1 MSQPTV
7 FGPSAAVTMTNLAL
21 YGGSYV
27 LTPLEFANQ
36 VTQAT
41 ANQYAFANQLALPFV
56 NSPMTTSQYVNV
68 VLTNM
73 GVNAEPLNSAV
84 VAYMNSVGRANWGTV
99 TLQLG
104 QILSTLTGDV
114 TYGPA
119 ANAWNALV
127 TDNFAEWTGTAP
139 VPGSNIAMTT
149 TANELVVGTGGDD
162 KFSGSTTT
170 FQGGDTVRG
179 GGGNDVLMLSLQAG
193 LYNNVTTQGVNR
205 IEIDADGDVTV
216 GASKFSTELQSI
228 LITNKSTGNM
238 VLNDLQEDSRNSI
251 MFELNDVAADVTLN
265 FDQQALLGASTVE
278 VKLTEVTGALAL
290 VGENGEAI
298 ETTILDVQDVKG
310 AASTLKSLSAT
321 GGTTLEI
328 KGGLA
333 GQAFTITAP
342 LPSTL
347 TTVNAA
353 SAAGVFAGNLVLDV
367 TGNGASK
374 ALALT
379 GGSGDDKINIGDGY
393 GDGDVLNGGAGAD
406 EITINFTT
414 SVDTTRAAA
423 MTKFETANVA
433 FNAPVSFEG
442 AAVDDLKTINLNAST
457 SRADFNRM
465 DSTLTTLNIKANLAQ
480 GVEVDYDG
488 VAFASLDINIEG
500 TTKDVVSPATAAIGN
515 AGNTAAIRVINADVV
530 NLTTKAAGNV
540 TLEAALQLDDRDANG
555 RSTSVLNIQS
565 QSDFDL
571 TILGSVDGGGILSA
585 IVDSNDVQ
593 EVTVQTNKFGR
604 IFAGNADVAFM
615 EDADALQ
622 NLTIKSSTDGDIE
635 MGLIGA
641 RDFLGDF
648 GDNPSDLETIT
659 IDAALSSTITQWGI
673 DADDTFAGSGS
684 ASTVNTINITGG
696 RSSTVNLFGSFG
708 AFGSLVNDRGNNV
721 QGPVS
726 KVGAVTGDNW
736 LQSASIG
743 TVMINTS
750 GLVQGEIDAAYDL
763 NDGGASETIFNNLIG
778 LDQQVQQGGSN
789 VMVSGSGNV
798 TGLYFQDEV
807 AALVDATGLTSTAA
821 NHTVFLSEATSGF
834 SPLPGASTGYN
845 IDVPVPIA
853 SYTFAV
859 LANDPNNAPASKGFT
874 FRGTESGDLVFATDS
889 ADTLAGNGGADLLV
903 GYGGADTIDGG
914 AGNDVLFGDS
924 MDPNRGLA
932 GNAQN
937 VGNDNI
943 VGGAGNDWIIGGG
956 NAANKAGTL
965 ETLTGGAGLDVFAY
979 VFDSASLVNALVA
992 NPAYTEAGKST
1003 TLALGGQD
1011 VITDYTPGVDVIRI
1025 DAGGSGD
1032 GDNTYAIAYYASQT
1046 AVATNI
1052 GSGAAGDVQIVVRRG
1067 DYNANGTFNQSA
1079 TGADYQVLFAA
1090 NGADFSGGAFGMAN
1104 RTTLF
1109 PAAFAGGGTDFT
1121 EAVHEIGIL
1130 GLAAQG
1136 GSLTTS
1142 DFVFV

>member
-21 YGGSYV
+21 YGDSYV

-36 VTQAT
+36 VNQAT
-41 ANQYAFANQLALPFV
+41 PNVYAFANQLAAPFV
-56 NSPMTTSQYVNV
+56 NSPMTTTAYVNI

-73 GVNAEPLNSAV
+73 GVNAEPLTSAV

-104 QILSTLTGDV
+104 QILSGLTGDA
-114 TYGPA
+114 TYGAA
-119 ANAWNALV
+119 ANAWNAMV
-127 TDNFAEWTGTAP
+127 SENFAEWTGSAP

-149 TANELVVGTGGDD
+149 TANELVMGTSGDD
-162 KFSGSTTT
+162 TFSGSTGT

-179 GGGNDVLMLSLQAG
+179 GGGNDILMLSLQAG

-265 FDQQALLGASTVE
+265 FDQQAVQGASTVE
-278 VKLTEVTGALAL
+278 VMLTEVTGALAL

-298 ETTILDVQDVKG
+298 ETTILNVQDVKG

-414 SVDTTRAAA
+414 SADTTRAAA

-457 SRADFNRM
+457 SRADFNKM

-500 TTKDVVSPATAAIGN
+500 TTKDVAAPATAAIGN
-515 AGNTAAIRVINADVV
+515 AGNTSAIRVINADTV
-530 NLTTKAAGNV
+530 NLTTKATGNV
-540 TLEAALQLDDRDANG
+540 TLDAALQLDDKDANG

-571 TILGSVDGGGILSA
+571 TILGSLDGGGVLSA

-641 RDFLGDF
+641 RDSFGDF

-673 DADDTFAGSGS
+673 DADDSFAGAGS

-696 RSSTVNLFGSFG
+696 RSSTVNLFGSTPG
-708 AFGSLVNDRGNNV
+708 INSLENNRGGNV
-721 QGPVS
+721 QGPVFGA
-726 KVGAVTGDNW
+726 GAVTGDNW

-743 TVMINTS
+743 TLMINTL
-750 GLVQGEIDAAYDL
+750 GLVQGEINAAYDM
-763 NDGGASETIFNNLIG
+763 NDGGATETFFNNLIG
-778 LDQQVQQGGSN
+778 LDQEVQQGGSN

-821 NHTVFLSEATSGF
+821 NHSVDLAEATNGF
-834 SPLPGASTGYN
+834 QTGYD
-845 IDVPVPIA
+845 IDVPQDNL
-853 SYTFAV
+853 YTFAV
-859 LANDPNNAPASKGFT
+859 LANDPHNAPASKGFT
-874 FRGTESGDLVFATDS
+874 FRGTESGDLVFATNS
-889 ADTLAGNGGADLLV
+889 ADTLSGNGGNDLLV

-924 MDPNRGLA
+924 MDPNRGLT
-932 GNAQN
+932 GNATA

-965 ETLTGGAGLDVFAY
+965 ETLSGGAGLDVFAY
-979 VFDSASLVNALVA
+979 VFDSASLVDALGA
-992 NPAYTEAGKST
+992 NPLYTEAGKST
-1003 TLALGGQD
+1003 SLALGGQD
-1011 VITDYTPGVDVIRI
+1011 VITDYTPGVDVIQI
-1025 DAGGSGD
+1025 DAAGG
-1032 GDNTYAIAYYASQT
+1032 GDNAYAIAFYAGQG

-1052 GSGAAGDVQIVVRRG
+1052 GAGGSLDVQVVVRRG
-1067 DYNANGTFNQSA
+1067 DYNANGTFNLSA

-1090 NGADFSGGAFGMAN
+1090 DGADFSSTMFA
-1104 RTTLF
+1104 RTTLL
-1109 PAAFAGGGTDFT
+1109 PAAFAGGGVDFT

-1142 DFVFV
+1142 DFLFV

>member
-41 ANQYAFANQLALPFV
+41 ANQYAFANTLAAPFV
-56 NSPMTTSQYVNV
+56 NSPMTTQAYVNI
-68 VLTNM
+68 VLTNL

-127 TDNFAEWTGTAP
+127 TANFAEWTGTAP

-162 KFSGSTTT
+162 KFSGSTNTY
-170 FQGGDTVRG
+170 QGGDTVRG
-179 GGGNDVLMLSLQAG
+179 GGGHDVLMLSLTSG
-193 LYNNVTTQGVNR
+193 TYNNVTTQGVNR
-205 IEIDADGDVTV
+205 IEIDADGDVNV
-216 GASKFSTELQSI
+216 GASLFSTELQSI
-228 LITNKSTGNM
+228 KITNKSTGNV
-238 VLNDLQEDSRNSI
+238 VLTDLQEDSRNSI

-265 FDQQALLGASTVE
+265 FDQQAVQGASTVE
-278 VKLTEVTGALAL
+278 VMLTEVTGALAL

-310 AASTLKSLSAT
+310 AASTLKSLSVT

-328 KGGLA
+328 KGGLT

-414 SVDTTRAAA
+414 SADTTRAAT
-423 MTKFETANVA
+423 MTQFETANVA

-442 AAVDDLKTINLNAST
+442 ATVDDLKTINLNASS

-488 VAFASLDINIEG
+488 KAFASLDINIEG
-500 TTKDVVSPATAAIGN
+500 TTKDVVSPSFTAAIGN
-515 AGNTAAIRVINADVV
+515 AGNTAAIRVINADTV
-530 NLTTKAAGNV
+530 NLTTKAGGNV
-540 TLEAALQLDDRDANG
+540 TLANALQLDDKDANG

-571 TILGSVDGGGILSA
+571 TILGSLDGGGVLSA

-593 EVTVQTNKFGR
+593 DVTVQTNKWGR
-604 IFAGNADVAFM
+604 IFAGNETVAFM

-622 NLTIKSSTDGDIE
+622 NLLIKSSTDGDIE

-641 RDFLGDF
+641 RDFFGDF

-673 DADDTFAGSGS
+673 DADDSTVGAGS

-696 RSSTVNLFGSFG
+696 RSSTINLFGS
-708 AFGSLVNDRGNNV
+708 SLVAPGLANNRGTNV
-721 QGPVS
+721 QGPTFLQ
-726 KVGAVTGDNW
+726 GAVTGDNW

-743 TVMINTS
+743 TVMINTT

-763 NDGGASETIFNNLIG
+763 NDGGATETFFNNLIG
-778 LDQQVQQGGSN
+778 LDQEVQQGGSN

-798 TGLYFQDEV
+798 TGVYFQDEV

-821 NHTVFLSEATSGF
+821 NHSVNLGEATNGST
-834 SPLPGASTGYN
+834 TGYD
-845 IDVPVPIA
+845 IDVPGSF

-859 LANDPNNAPASKGFT
+859 LANDPHNAPASKGFT
-874 FRGTESGDLVFATDS
+874 FRGTESGDLVFATNS

-924 MDPNRGLA
+924 MDPNRGPSS
-932 GNAQN
+932 NATA

-956 NAANKAGTL
+956 NAANKNGTL
-965 ETLTGGAGLDVFAY
+965 ETLTGGTGVDVFAY
-979 VFDSASLVNALVA
+979 VFDSGSLVNALAA
-992 NPAYTEAGKST
+992 NPNYTEAGKST
-1003 TLALGGQD
+1003 ALAFGGQD
-1011 VITDYTPGVDVIRI
+1011 VITDFTPGVDVIQI

>member
-7 FGPSAAVTMTNLAL
+7 FGASQAVTMMNLAL
-21 YGGSYV
+21 YGDSYV
-27 LTPLEFANQ
+27 LTPAEFANQ
-36 VTQAT
+36 ANQAT
-41 ANQYAFANQLALPFV
+41 NTASGQYAYANLIAQPASVLSTDA
-56 NSPMTTSQYVNV
+56 YVTL
-68 VLTNM
+68 VLGHM
-73 GVNAEPLNSAV
+73 GVDANPLHDAV
-84 VAYMNSVGRANWGTV
+84 VAYMNSVGVANRGTV

-104 QILSTLTGDV
+104 QILSGLTLDV
-114 TYGPA
+114 TYGAA

-127 TDNFAEWTGTAP
+127 SANFAEWTGTAP

-149 TANELVVGTGGDD
+149 VANENVVGTSGDD
-162 KFSGSTTT
+162 SFSGSSGTY
-170 FQGGDTVRG
+170 QGGDTVTG
-179 GGGNDVLMLSLQAG
+179 GAGNDSLMLALASNPVP
-193 LYNNVTTQGVNR
+193 YNNVTVNGVER
-205 IEIDADGDVTV
+205 IVVDADGEVNV
-216 GASKFSTELQSI
+216 AASRWSTGVNSI
-228 LITNKSTGNM
+228 GITNKTQGSV
-238 VLNDLQEDSRNSI
+238 VLSDLQEAGPGLTFD
-251 MFELNDVAADVTLN
+251 LNDVSADVTLN
-265 FDQQALLGASTVE
+265 FDQQAAQGANAVDVT
-278 VKLTEVTGALAL
+278 LTEVTGALAL

-298 ETTILDVQDVKG
+298 ETTILNVQDVKG

-414 SVDTTRAAA
+414 SADTTRAAA

-457 SRADFNRM
+457 SRADFNKM

-500 TTKDVVSPATAAIGN
+500 TTKDVAAPATAAIGN
-515 AGNTAAIRVINADVV
+515 AGNTSAIRVINADTV
-530 NLTTKAAGNV
+530 NLTTKATGNV
-540 TLEAALQLDDRDANG
+540 TLDAALQLDDKDANG

-571 TILGSVDGGGILSA
+571 TILGSLDGGGVLSA

-641 RDFLGDF
+641 RDSFGDF

-673 DADDTFAGSGS
+673 DADDSFAGAGS

-696 RSSTVNLFGSFG
+696 RSSTVNLFGSTPG
-708 AFGSLVNDRGNNV
+708 INSLENNRGGNV
-721 QGPVS
+721 QGPVFGA
-726 KVGAVTGDNW
+726 GAVTGDNW

-743 TVMINTS
+743 TLMINTL
-750 GLVQGEIDAAYDL
+750 GLVQGEINAAYDM
-763 NDGGASETIFNNLIG
+763 NDGGATETFFNNLIG
-778 LDQQVQQGGSN
+778 LDQEVQQGGSN

-821 NHTVFLSEATSGF
+821 NHSVDLAEATNGF
-834 SPLPGASTGYN
+834 QTGYD
-845 IDVPVPIA
+845 IDVPQDNL
-853 SYTFAV
+853 YTFAV
-859 LANDPNNAPASKGFT
+859 LANDPHNAPASKGFT
-874 FRGTESGDLVFATDS
+874 FRGTESGDLVFATNS
-889 ADTLAGNGGADLLV
+889 ADTLSGNGGNDLLV

-924 MDPNRGLA
+924 MDPNRGLT
-932 GNAQN
+932 GNATA

-965 ETLTGGAGLDVFAY
+965 ETLSGGAGLDVFAY
-979 VFDSASLVNALVA
+979 VFDSASLVDALGA
-992 NPAYTEAGKST
+992 NPLYTEAGKST
-1003 TLALGGQD
+1003 SLALGGQD
-1011 VITDYTPGVDVIRI
+1011 VITDYTPGVDVIQI
-1025 DAGGSGD
+1025 DAAGG
-1032 GDNTYAIAYYASQT
+1032 GDNAYAIAFYAGQG

-1052 GSGAAGDVQIVVRRG
+1052 GAGGSLDVQVVVRRG
-1067 DYNANGTFNQSA
+1067 DYNANGTFNLSA

-1090 NGADFSGGAFGMAN
+1090 DGADFSSTMFA
-1104 RTTLF
+1104 RTTLL
-1109 PAAFAGGGTDFT
+1109 PAAFAGGGVDFT

-1142 DFVFV
+1142 DFLFV

>member
-41 ANQYAFANQLALPFV
+41 ANQYAFANTLAAPFV
-56 NSPMTTSQYVNV
+56 NSPMTTQAYVNI
-68 VLTNM
+68 VLTNL

-127 TDNFAEWTGTAP
+127 TANFAEWTGTAP

-162 KFSGSTTT
+162 KFSGSTNTY
-170 FQGGDTVRG
+170 QGGDTVRG
-179 GGGNDVLMLSLQAG
+179 GGGHDVLMLSLTSG
-193 LYNNVTTQGVNR
+193 TYNNVTTQGVNR
-205 IEIDADGDVTV
+205 IEIDADGDVNV
-216 GASKFSTELQSI
+216 GASLFSTELQSI
-228 LITNKSTGNM
+228 KITNKSTGNV
-238 VLNDLQEDSRNSI
+238 VLTDLQEDSRNSI

-265 FDQQALLGASTVE
+265 FDQQAVQGASTVE
-278 VKLTEVTGALAL
+278 VMLTEVTGALAL

-310 AASTLKSLSAT
+310 AASTLKSLSVT

-328 KGGLA
+328 KGGLT

-414 SVDTTRAAA
+414 SADTTRAAT
-423 MTKFETANVA
+423 MTQFETANVA

-442 AAVDDLKTINLNAST
+442 ATVDDLKTVNLNASS

-488 VAFASLDINIEG
+488 KAFASLDINIEG
-500 TTKDVVSPATAAIGN
+500 TTKDVVSPSFTAAIGN
-515 AGNTAAIRVINADVV
+515 AGNTAAIRVINADTV
-530 NLTTKAAGNV
+530 NLTTKAGGNV
-540 TLEAALQLDDRDANG
+540 TLANALQLDDKDANG

-571 TILGSVDGGGILSA
+571 TILGSLDGGGVLSA

-593 EVTVQTNKFGR
+593 DVTVQTNKWGR
-604 IFAGNADVAFM
+604 IFAGNEAVAFM

-622 NLTIKSSTDGDIE
+622 NLLIKSSTDGDIE

-641 RDFLGDF
+641 RDFFGDF

-659 IDAALSSTITQWGI
+659 IDAAVSSTITQWGI
-673 DADDTFAGSGS
+673 DADDSTVGAGS

-696 RSSTVNLFGSFG
+696 RSSTINLFGS
-708 AFGSLVNDRGNNV
+708 SLVVPGLANNRGTNV
-721 QGPVS
+721 QGPVN

-743 TVMINTS
+743 TVMISTT
-750 GLVQGEIDAAYDL
+750 GLVQGEIDAGYDS
-763 NDGGASETIFNNLIG
+763 NDGGAVDTFFNNLIG
-778 LDQQVQQGGSN
+778 LDQEVQQGGSN
-789 VMVSGSGNV
+789 VMVSGTGNV

-807 AALVDATGLTSTAA
+807 AALVDATGLTSAAA
-821 NHTVFLSEATSGF
+821 NHTVFLNEATSG
-834 SPLPGASTGYN
+834 GQTGYD
-845 IDVPVPIA
+845 IDVATVFA
-853 SYTFAV
+853 NYTFAV
-859 LANDPNNAPASKGFT
+859 LANDQHNAPASKGFT
-874 FRGTESGDLVFATDS
+874 FLGTESGDLVFATNS
-889 ADTLAGNGGADLLV
+889 ADALSGNGGDDLLV
-903 GYGGADTIDGG
+903 GFGGTDNINGG

-924 MDPNRGLA
+924 LDPNRGLTS
-932 GNAQN
+932 NATA
-937 VGNDNI
+937 VGNDTI

-956 NAANKAGTL
+956 NAANKNGTL
-965 ETLTGGAGLDVFAY
+965 ETLTGGTGVDVFAY
-979 VFDSASLVNALVA
+979 VFDSGSLVNALAA
-992 NPAYTEAGKST
+992 NPNYTEAGKST
-1003 TLALGGQD
+1003 LLALGGQD
-1011 VITDYTPGVDVIRI
+1011 VITDFTPGVDVIQI
-1025 DAGGSGD
+1025 DAAVA
-1032 GDNTYAIAYYASQT
+1032 DNTYAIAFYASQT
-1046 AVATNI
+1046 ATATNI
-1052 GSGAAGDVQIVVRRG
+1052 GNGAALDVQIVVRRG
-1067 DYNANGTFNQSA
+1067 DYQANGTFSQSA

-1090 NGADFSGGAFGMAN
+1090 DGGDFSSSMLA
-1104 RTTLF
+1104 RTTLL

-1130 GLAAQG
+1130 GLAAMG

-1142 DFVFV
+1142 DFLFV

>member
-41 ANQYAFANQLALPFV
+41 ANQYAFANQLALPFT
-56 NSPMTTSQYVNV
+56 NSPMTTTQYVNV
-68 VLTNM
+68 VLTNL
-73 GVNAEPLNSAV
+73 GVNAEPLTSAV
-84 VAYMNSVGRANWGTV
+84 VDYMNYVGRANWGTV

-127 TDNFAEWTGTAP
+127 TANFAEWTGTAP

-500 TTKDVVSPATAAIGN
+500 TTKDVVAPSFTAAIGN
-515 AGNTAAIRVINADVV
+515 AGNTSSIRVINADTV

-540 TLEAALQLDDRDANG
+540 TLDAALQLDDKDANG

-571 TILGSVDGGGILSA
+571 TILGSFDGGGVFSA

-593 EVTVQTNKFGR
+593 EVTVQTNKWGR
-604 IFAGNADVAFM
+604 IFAGNEAVAFM

-641 RDFLGDF
+641 RDFFGDF

-673 DADDTFAGSGS
+673 DADDSTVGSGS

-696 RSSTVNLFGSFG
+696 RSSTINLFGS
-708 AFGSLVNDRGNNV
+708 ALVAPGLANNRGTNV
-721 QGPVS
+721 QGPTFLQ
-726 KVGAVTGDNW
+726 GAVTGDNW

-743 TVMINTS
+743 TVMINTT

-763 NDGGASETIFNNLIG
+763 NDGGATETFFNNLIG
-778 LDQQVQQGGSN
+778 LDQEVQQGGSN

-798 TGLYFQDEV
+798 TGVYFQDEV

-821 NHTVFLSEATSGF
+821 NHSVNLGEATNG
-834 SPLPGASTGYN
+834 GTTGYN
-845 IDVPVPIA
+845 IDVSA
-853 SYTFAV
+853 GTTNYTFAV

-874 FRGTESGDLVFATDS
+874 FRGTESGDLVFATNS

-992 NPAYTEAGKST
+992 NPLYTEAGKST

-1025 DAGGSGD
+1025 DAAGA

-1052 GSGAAGDVQIVVRRG
+1052 GSGAALDVQIVVRRG

-1090 NGADFSGGAFGMAN
+1090 DGADFSGSMLG
-1104 RTTLF
+1104 RTTLL
-1109 PAAFAGGGTDFT
+1109 PATFAGGGTDFT

>member
-41 ANQYAFANQLALPFV
+41 ANQYAFANTLAAPFV
-56 NSPMTTSQYVNV
+56 NSPMTTQAYVNI
-68 VLTNM
+68 VLTNL

-127 TDNFAEWTGTAP
+127 TANFAEWTGTAP

-162 KFSGSTTT
+162 KFSGSTGT

-179 GGGNDVLMLSLQAG
+179 GGGNDVLMLSLQSG

-205 IEIDADGDVTV
+205 IEIDADGDVNV
-216 GASKFSTELQSI
+216 GASLFSTELQSI
-228 LITNKSTGNM
+228 KIANKSTGNM
-238 VLNDLQEDSRNSI
+238 VLTDLQEDSRNSI

-265 FDQQALLGASTVE
+265 FDQQAVQGASTVE
-278 VKLTEVTGALAL
+278 VMLTEVTGALAL

-310 AASTLKSLSAT
+310 AASTLKSLSVT

-328 KGGLA
+328 KGGLT

-414 SVDTTRAAA
+414 SADTTRAAA

-442 AAVDDLKTINLNAST
+442 AAVDDLKTINLNASS

-465 DSTLTTLNIKANLAQ
+465 DSTLTTLNINANLAQ

-488 VAFASLDINIEG
+488 VAFASLDINIG
-500 TTKDVVSPATAAIGN
+500 GATKDVPATKTSAIGN
-515 AGNTAAIRVINADVV
+515 AGNTAAIRVINADTV

-540 TLEAALQLDDRDANG
+540 TLANALQLDDKDANG

-571 TILGSVDGGGILSA
+571 TILGSVDGGGVFSA

-593 EVTVQTNKFGR
+593 DVTVQTNKWGR
-604 IFAGNADVAFM
+604 IFAGNESVAFM

-622 NLTIKSSTDGDIE
+622 NLLIKSSTDGDIE

-641 RDFLGDF
+641 RDFFGDF
-648 GDNPSDLETIT
+648 GDNPSDLETVT
-659 IDAALSSTITQWGI
+659 IDAAVSSTITQWGI
-673 DADDTFAGSGS
+673 DADDSLSGSGS
-684 ASTVNTINITGG
+684 ASTVNTINITGA
-696 RSSTVNLFGSFG
+696 RSSTVNLFGSALVG
-708 AFGSLVNDRGNNV
+708 PGLANNRGSNV
-721 QGPVS
+721 AGPVFNT
-726 KVGAVTGDNW
+726 GAVTGDNW

-743 TVMINTS
+743 TVMISTS
-750 GLVQGEIDAAYDL
+750 GLVQGEIDAKYDL
-763 NDGGASETIFNNLIG
+763 NDGGATETIFNDLIG
-778 LDQQVQQGGSN
+778 LDQEVQQGGSN

-821 NHTVFLSEATSGF
+821 NHSVNLGEATNG
-834 SPLPGASTGYN
+834 LQTGYD
-845 IDVPVPIA
+845 IDVPGSA
-853 SYTFAV
+853 TYTFAV
-859 LANDPNNAPASKGFT
+859 LANDPHNAPASKGFT
-874 FRGTESGDLVFATDS
+874 FLGTESGDLVFATNS
-889 ADTLAGNGGADLLV
+889 ADTLSGNGGNDLLV
-903 GYGGADTIDGG
+903 GFGEADSIDGG

-932 GNAQN
+932 SNATA
-937 VGNDNI
+937 VGNDTI

-956 NAANKAGTL
+956 NLANKNGTR
-965 ETLTGGAGLDVFAY
+965 ETLTGGVGVDVFAY
-979 VFDSASLVNALVA
+979 VFDSASLGNALVA

-1003 TLALGGQD
+1003 AYNTTGGQD
-1011 VITDYTPGVDVIRI
+1011 MITDFTPGVDTIQI
-1025 DAGGSGD
+1025 DAVD
-1032 GDNTYAIAYYASQT
+1032 ADNFYAIAFYASQT

-1052 GSGAAGDVQIVVRRG
+1052 GAAGAGDVQIVVRRG
-1067 DYNANGTFNQSA
+1067 NYNANGTFDQSA

-1090 NGADFSGGAFGMAN
+1090 NGGDFSAN
-1104 RTTLF
+1104 MLARTTVL
-1109 PAAFAGGGTDFT
+1109 PNAFAGGGTDYT

>member
-21 YGGSYV
+21 YGDSYV

-36 VTQAT
+36 VNQAT
-41 ANQYAFANQLALPFV
+41 PNVYAFANQLAAPFV
-56 NSPMTTSQYVNV
+56 NSPMTTTAYVNI

-73 GVNAEPLNSAV
+73 GVNAEPLTSAV
-84 VAYMNSVGRANWGTV
+84 VAYMNAVGRANWGTV

-104 QILSTLTGDV
+104 QILSGLTGDA
-114 TYGPA
+114 TYGAA
-119 ANAWNALV
+119 ANAWNAMV
-127 TDNFAEWTGTAP
+127 SENFAEWTGSAP

-149 TANELVVGTGGDD
+149 TANELVMGTSGDD
-162 KFSGSTTT
+162 TFSGSTGT

-179 GGGNDVLMLSLQAG
+179 GGGNDILMLSLQAG

-265 FDQQALLGASTVE
+265 FDQQAVQGASTVE
-278 VKLTEVTGALAL
+278 VMLTEVTGALAL

-298 ETTILDVQDVKG
+298 ETTILNVQDVKG

-414 SVDTTRAAA
+414 SADTTRAAA

-457 SRADFNRM
+457 SRADFNKM

-488 VAFASLDINIEG
+488 LAFASLDINIEG
-500 TTKDVVSPATAAIGN
+500 TTKDVVAPSFAAAIGN
-515 AGNTAAIRVINADVV
+515 AGNTSAIRVVNADVV
-530 NLTTKAAGNV
+530 NLTTKATGNV
-540 TLEAALQLDDRDANG
+540 TLDAALQLDDKDANG

-571 TILGSVDGGGILSA
+571 TILGSVDGGGVLSA

-593 EVTVQTNKFGR
+593 EVTVQTKQFGR
-604 IFAGNADVAFM
+604 IFAGNASVAFM

-641 RDFLGDF
+641 RDIFGDF

-659 IDAALSSTITQWGI
+659 IDAAVSSTITQWGI
-673 DADDTFAGSGS
+673 DADDSVAGSGS

-696 RSSTVNLFGSFG
+696 RSSTINLVGSALG
-708 AFGSLVNDRGNNV
+708 TNSLANDRGTNV
-721 QGPVS
+721 QGPVA
-726 KVGAVTGDNW
+726 KVGSVTGDNW

-750 GLVQGEIDAAYDL
+750 GLVQGEIDAAYDM
-763 NDGGASETIFNNLIG
+763 NDGGFAETVFNNLIG

-789 VMVSGSGNV
+789 VIVSGSGNV

-807 AALVDATGLTSTAA
+807 AALVDATALTSTAA
-821 NHTVFLSEATSGF
+821 NHSSDVTQATNGTT
-834 SPLPGASTGYN
+834 TGYN
-845 IDVPVPIA
+845 ISVSGGTVN
-853 SYTFAV
+853 YTFAV
-859 LANDPNNAPASKGFT
+859 LANDPHNAPASKGFT
-874 FRGTESGDLVFATDS
+874 FRGTESGDLVFATNS
-889 ADTLAGNGGADLLV
+889 ADTLAGNGGNDLLV
-903 GYGGADTIDGG
+903 GYGGADSIDGG
-914 AGNDVLFGDS
+914 AGDDVLFGDS
-924 MDPNRGLA
+924 MDPNRGPALNS
-932 GNAQN
+932 NAAA
-937 VGNDNI
+937 VGNDMI

-979 VFDSASLVNALVA
+979 VFDSGSLVAALA
-992 NPAYTEAGKST
+992 NNPAYTEAGKST
-1003 TLALGGQD
+1003 QLALGGQD
-1011 VITDYTPGVDVIRI
+1011 VITDFTPGVDTIQI
-1025 DAGGSGD
+1025 DAGGTGD
-1032 GDNTYAIAYYASQT
+1032 GDNFYAIAFYASQT
-1046 AVATNI
+1046 ATATNI
-1052 GSGAAGDVQIVVRRG
+1052 GNAAFDVQVVVRRG

-1090 NGADFSGGAFGMAN
+1090 NGADFSFTMLD
-1104 RTTLF
+1104 RTVGI
-1109 PAAFAGGGTDFT
+1109 PAAFAGGGVDFT

-1142 DFVFV
+1142 DFNFI

>member
-41 ANQYAFANQLALPFV
+41 ANQYAFANTLAAPFV
-56 NSPMTTSQYVNV
+56 NSPMTTQAYVNI
-68 VLTNM
+68 VLTNL

-127 TDNFAEWTGTAP
+127 TANFAEWTGTAP

-162 KFSGSTTT
+162 KFSGSTNTY
-170 FQGGDTVRG
+170 QGGDTVRG
-179 GGGNDVLMLSLQAG
+179 GGGHDVLMLSLTSG
-193 LYNNVTTQGVNR
+193 TYNNVTTQGVNR
-205 IEIDADGDVTV
+205 IEIDADGDVNV
-216 GASKFSTELQSI
+216 GASLFSTELQSI
-228 LITNKSTGNM
+228 KITNKSTGNM
-238 VLNDLQEDSRNSI
+238 VLTDLQEDSRNSI

-265 FDQQALLGASTVE
+265 FDQQAVQGASTVE
-278 VKLTEVTGALAL
+278 VMLTEVTGALAL

-310 AASTLKSLSAT
+310 AASTLKSLSVT

-328 KGGLA
+328 KGGLT

-414 SVDTTRAAA
+414 SADTTRAAT
-423 MTKFETANVA
+423 MTQFETANVA

-442 AAVDDLKTINLNAST
+442 ATVDDLKTVNLNASS

-488 VAFASLDINIEG
+488 KAFASLDINIEG
-500 TTKDVVSPATAAIGN
+500 TTKDVVSPSFTAAIGN
-515 AGNTAAIRVINADVV
+515 AGNTAAIRVINADTV
-530 NLTTKAAGNV
+530 NLTTKAGGNV
-540 TLEAALQLDDRDANG
+540 TLANALQLDDKDANG

-571 TILGSVDGGGILSA
+571 TILGSLDGGGVLSA

-593 EVTVQTNKFGR
+593 DVTVQTNKWGR
-604 IFAGNADVAFM
+604 IFAGNETVAFM

-622 NLTIKSSTDGDIE
+622 NLLIKSSTDGDIE

-641 RDFLGDF
+641 RDFFGDF

-673 DADDTFAGSGS
+673 DADDSTVGAGS

-696 RSSTVNLFGSFG
+696 RSSTINLFGS
-708 AFGSLVNDRGNNV
+708 SLVAPGLANNRGTNV
-721 QGPVS
+721 QGPVF
-726 KVGAVTGDNW
+726 VTGAVTGDNW

-743 TVMINTS
+743 TVMISTT
-750 GLVQGEIDAAYDL
+750 GLVQGEIDAGYDS
-763 NDGGASETIFNNLIG
+763 NDGGAVDTFFNNLIG
-778 LDQQVQQGGSN
+778 LDQEVQQGGSN
-789 VMVSGSGNV
+789 VMVSGTGNV

-807 AALVDATGLTSTAA
+807 AALVDATGLTSAAA
-821 NHTVFLSEATSGF
+821 NHTVFLSEATSG
-834 SPLPGASTGYN
+834 SQTGYD
-845 IDVPVPIA
+845 IDVATAVA
-853 SYTFAV
+853 NYTFAV
-859 LANDPNNAPASKGFT
+859 LANDQHNAPASKGFT
-874 FRGTESGDLVFATDS
+874 FLGTESGDLVFATNS
-889 ADTLAGNGGADLLV
+889 ADALSGNGGDDLLV
-903 GYGGADTIDGG
+903 GFGGTDNINGG

-924 MDPNRGLA
+924 LDPNRGLTS
-932 GNAQN
+932 NATA
-937 VGNDNI
+937 VGNDTI

-956 NAANKAGTL
+956 NAANKNGTL
-965 ETLTGGAGLDVFAY
+965 ETLTGGTGVDVFAY
-979 VFDSASLVNALVA
+979 VFDSGSLVNALAA
-992 NPAYTEAGKST
+992 NPNYTEAGKST
-1003 TLALGGQD
+1003 LLALGGQD
-1011 VITDYTPGVDVIRI
+1011 VITDFTPGVDVIQI
-1025 DAGGSGD
+1025 DAAVA
-1032 GDNTYAIAYYASQT
+1032 DNTYAIAFYASQT
-1046 AVATNI
+1046 ANATNI
-1052 GSGAAGDVQIVVRRG
+1052 GVGGLVVDVQIVVRRG
-1067 DYNANGTFNQSA
+1067 DYQANGTFSQSA

-1090 NGADFSGGAFGMAN
+1090 DGGDFSGTIQG
-1104 RTTLF
+1104 RTAVTPGLY
-1109 PAAFAGGGTDFT
+1109 AGGGTDFT

-1130 GLAAQG
+1130 GLAAMG

-1142 DFVFV
+1142 DFLFV